1 MLPKRS
7 NMSADGAMLLLEG
20 YLQKR
25 KDTMMR
31 WATYWFRLHNTTLF
45 FYTQM
50 NGSALHLKGNYYIYT
65 VQSVRE
71 VTQLDNKRFMFEIIM
86 KNGKRKMLA
95 AETAALRQK
104 WLRHLWYAMKLSA
117 TVVSEL
123 RSARCE
129 TSEQDNT
136 PTASATSVS
145 HVVTDGVR
153 APHSQPPPV
162 PADGRCESQAP
173 SAQPACKKVP
183 LPNIPQ
189 ASNHSGPTL
198 LSGDGPN
205 PSGCVTSSAVQK
217 PEGDYDVLPLRKC
230 GYELQPAAETED
242 IYDYPASYRRALE
255 HGDSAENIYAVPS
268 TLLRRAPDQVASASD
283 CDVRVPPCS
292 LQLDS
297 CPQNDSLN

>member
-1 MLPKRS
+1 M
-7 NMSADGAMLLLEG
+7 
-20 YLQKR
+20 
-25 KDTMMR
+25 
-31 WATYWFRLHNTTLF
+31 
-45 FYTQM
+45 
-50 NGSALHLKGNYYIYT
+50 NYYCCHNKPFIIHYINCIYIYFSST
-65 VQSVRE
+65 SFELASCFKVISRPVFENTLTTELFSSV
-71 VTQLDNKRFMFEIIM
+71 MFP
-86 KNGKRKMLA
+86 GCC
-95 AETAALRQK
+95 T
-104 WLRHLWYAMKLSA
+104 S
-117 TVVSEL
+117 
-123 RSARCE
+123 CE

-205 PSGCVTSSAVQK
+205 PSGCVTSAAQK

-230 GYELQPAAETED
+230 QAAARN
-242 IYDYPASYRRALE
+242 PSRRFVNSNA
-255 HGDSAENIYAVPS
+255 
-268 TLLRRAPDQVASASD
+268 
-283 CDVRVPPCS
+283 
-292 LQLDS
+292 
-297 CPQNDSLN
+297 

>member
-1 MLPKRS
+1 
-7 NMSADGAMLLLEG
+7 MSADGAMLLLEG

-25 KDTMMR
+25 KDTMKMR
-31 WATYWFRLHNTTLF
+31 WVTYWFRLHNTTLF
-45 FYTQM
+45 FYTQK

-71 VTQLDNKRFMFEIIM
+71 VTQPDNKRFMFEIIM

-123 RSARCE
+123 RSVRCE
-129 TSEQDNT
+129 TSEQENT

-145 HVVTDGVR
+145 RVVTAGVR
-153 APHSQPPPV
+153 SLPSQPPPV
-162 PADGRCESQAP
+162 SADSRCGSQAP
-173 SAQPACKKVP
+173 STQPACEEAP
-183 LPNIPQ
+183 PPNIPQ
-189 ASNHSGPTL
+189 ASDH
-198 LSGDGPN
+198 SGDGPN
-205 PSGCVTSSAVQK
+205 PSGCVTSTAQK
-217 PEGDYDVLPLRKC
+217 PEGDYDVLPLRKSGC
-230 GYELQPAAETED
+230 ELQPAAETEEVV
-242 IYDYPASYRRALE
+242 YDYPASYRRALE
-255 HGDSAENIYAVPS
+255 HGDSTENIYDVPS
-268 TLLRRAPDQVASASD
+268 TLLRRVPDQVASESD

-297 CPQNDSLN
+297 CPQNNSLN